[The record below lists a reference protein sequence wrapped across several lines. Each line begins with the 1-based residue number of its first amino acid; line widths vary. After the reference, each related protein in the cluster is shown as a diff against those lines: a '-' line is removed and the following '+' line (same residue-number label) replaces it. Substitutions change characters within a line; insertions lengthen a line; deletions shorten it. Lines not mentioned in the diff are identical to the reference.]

1 MAETKI
7 LIDADDDDRG
17 KRGKRGHRGPEGPT
31 GPTGPAGS
39 GSAGSTGATGPTGP
53 GGGGGGGSGGL
64 LKFSGLV
71 AAPEGP
77 TLDSFLADWGAN
89 LLAPA
94 IATPMSYPVAIQR
107 TVQNMSVNVLD
118 GAILGDPGGTVVFN
132 LLKNGAPV
140 AGFSITF
147 LVGGPTGVQT
157 AVAGPVTFLPGDT
170 LDLRATATS
179 VIQEINVSA
188 TVGLA

>member
-1 MAETKI
+1 VAETKI

-64 LKFSGLV
+64 LKFSGIV
-71 AAPEGP
+71 AQPEGP
-77 TLDSFLADWGAN
+77 SQDSFLADWGAN
-89 LLAPA
+89 LLALPITA
-94 IATPMSYPVAIQR
+94 PMSYPVAIQR

-118 GAILGDPGGTVVFN
+118 ASIIGDPGGTIVFN
-132 LLKNGAPV
+132 LLQNGVPV
-140 AGFSITF
+140 PGFSITY

-157 AVAGPVTFLPGDT
+157 VVAGPVTFLPGDT
-170 LDLRATATS
+170 LDLRATAAS
-179 VIQEINVSA
+179 VNQTLDVSA
-188 TVGLA
+188 TIGLA